1 MMKDQAT
8 KDPAIQRT
16 SEEVLAIVGAEL
28 AAARRERGLKLA
40 DIAERL
46 RILPDHIAAI
56 EQGNLAPLPQMTYV
70 IGYVR
75 SYANMVGADAASL
88 CHMLRDSLTENEINP
103 KYEFVQNNIR
113 TNSNAGLVAVAAL
126 GACFFLYAGW
136 YVMDLGS
143 SPSATGTEE
152 VLATMEG
159 ADDTLPATLMPEFEE
174 RDAGVPAGDTLV
186 EAGQGASPEPA
197 SGLETSAN
205 TADTGLQTETP
216 APVMPAENAAATLPS
231 ATADTPGPEEPGA
244 VAQTATQAMAVGRLP
259 DQDMTIHA
267 VATSWVEITRA
278 DGSRVSAWLMQKDD
292 KYTIPGGDDLYL
304 TTGNAGGLEIIL
316 GQDEKFVLGEWGET
330 VKELPLDKSLIK
342 TRP

>member
-1 MMKDQAT
+1 MMEDQAT

-16 SEEVLAIVGAEL
+16 SEDVLAVVGAEL
-28 AAARRERGLKLA
+28 AAARRERRLKVT
-40 DIAERL
+40 DIADRL

-56 EQGNLAPLPQMTYV
+56 EQGNLAALPQMTYV

-88 CHMLRDSLTENEINP
+88 CLMLRESLTENEINP
-103 KYEFVQNNIR
+103 KYDFVQNNIR
-113 TNSNAGLVAVAAL
+113 PNSNAGIAAVAAL
-126 GACFFLYAGW
+126 GACFVLYAGW

-143 SPSATGTEE
+143 SPSATDTEE
-152 VLATMEG
+152 VAAILEG
-159 ADDTLPATLMPEFEE
+159 ADESLPSTLMPEFEE
-174 RDAGVPAGDTLV
+174 SDAAAPEGDNLV
-186 EAGQGASPEPA
+186 QTGQGIKTEIGT
-197 SGLETSAN
+197 GLKTSAN
-205 TADTGLQTETP
+205 TADGVSQAETP
-216 APVMPAENAAATLPS
+216 APVLPAETAAPMASSTL
-231 ATADTPGPEEPGA
+231 DKPGLEEAGA
-244 VAQTATQAMAVGRLP
+244 VPQTATQAMAVGRLP

-267 VATSWVEITRA
+267 IATSWVEITRA
-278 DGSRVSAWLMQKDD
+278 DGSRVSAWLMQKDE

-304 TTGNAGGLEIIL
+304 TTGNAGGLEVIM